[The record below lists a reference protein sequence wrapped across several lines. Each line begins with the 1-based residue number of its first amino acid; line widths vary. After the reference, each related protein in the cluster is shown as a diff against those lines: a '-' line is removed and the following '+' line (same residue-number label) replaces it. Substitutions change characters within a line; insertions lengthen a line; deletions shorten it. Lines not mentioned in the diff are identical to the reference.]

1 MADPTI
7 ALLGGVAVLILLA
20 ASAFFSAT
28 EIATFSLPAG
38 WLAETARGDDPRAR
52 ALSALRAD
60 PHRLLV
66 TLLVG
71 NTLVNVALSAVVTI
85 GVASV
90 LPPGQAAIAA
100 TVVAA
105 SLVLVFGEILPKSF
119 GLGHA
124 GEWALTAA
132 RPLAHL
138 AVVLAPAVLFFDLVT
153 RRLGALV
160 GGSAEIEQPY
170 TD

>member
-7 ALLGGVAVLILLA
+7 PWVLVLLVLALLA

-28 EIATFSLPAG
+28 EIALFSLPTEWFAG
-38 WLAETARGDDPRAR
+38 DGALAD
-52 ALSALRAD
+52 LRAD

-71 NTLVNVALSAVVTI
+71 NTLVNVAISAVVTI
-85 GVASV
+85 AAASV
-90 LPPGQAAIAA
+90 LPPGEAAIAA
-100 TVVAA
+100 TAIA
-105 SLVLVFGEILPKSF
+105 STAVLVFGEILPKSF

-124 GEWALTAA
+124 ERWARTAA
-132 RPLAHL
+132 RPLSVIGMVL
-138 AVVLAPAVLFFDLVT
+138 SPLVVVFDLVT

-160 GGSAEIEQPY
+160 GGSTAIEEPY